1 MKVLEKSPFNELL
14 AQSTFIFESR
24 TMTKVTFYRIIH
36 VICLLI
42 TLALVIRCIYN
53 YQQDEDTSQVE
64 YKTFHAKKGY
74 IYPSFSICFKEPI
87 IYPKVKKQVGDKLG
101 KRNRYQKF
109 LDGSLR
115 DKKFLK
121 IDYDDVT
128 TNLSEH
134 LTEFRVELQNNK
146 FLYWKMLNDKN
157 KNNFYLANVLQKDV
171 TGKYTEESTKEM
183 KSTTNPPKLYV
194 SSRRPLEKC
203 FAIDMP
209 FIPQEPIVILRL
221 KFDQAIFH
229 NSHGRIKPNKKQF
242 YVVFHYP
249 EQRILNSFTAQST
262 WISSFNKSDNYIRSI
277 YVGYVEVLK
286 RRNKANYPCQA
297 SRSDKHAIERAV
309 KEIGCRPRYIKFE
322 SHEKVC
328 TSAENTTAFENE
340 LHKKESCHQKT
351 PACESIKSMYDWYKE
366 MDRPTRGRR
375 KVSLNFLFVD
385 DYFKVITYL
394 KAYSTESLI
403 GNIGGYIGM

>member
-1 MKVLEKSPFNELL
+1 MIN
-14 AQSTFIFESR
+14 
-24 TMTKVTFYRIIH
+24 VTLYRIFD
-36 VICLLI
+36 VICLLV

-53 YQQDEDTSQVE
+53 YQLDEDTSQVE

-74 IYPSFSICFKEPI
+74 IYPSFSICFRQPI
-87 IYPKVKKQVGDKLG
+87 IYSKVKQQVGNELG
-101 KRNRYQKF
+101 KRNRYQEF
-109 LDGSLR
+109 LEGNVWEKDFLR
-115 DKKFLK
+115 
-121 IDYDDVT
+121 INYDNVT
-128 TNLSEH
+128 TNLAEH
-134 LTEFRVELQNNK
+134 LMVVKVELQNST
-146 FLYWKMLNDKN
+146 FLYWKKLNDYSN
-157 KNNFYLANVLQKDV
+157 NNFEVRRKDAK
-171 TGKYTEESTKEM
+171 GNYTDMEELTKDM
-183 KSTTNPPKLYV
+183 KSTTNPPKMYV
-194 SSRRPLEKC
+194 SSRSPLEKC
-203 FAIDMP
+203 FAVDMP
-209 FIPQEPIVILRL
+209 FIPHEPIVKLKL
-221 KFDQAIFH
+221 KFNQAIFH
-229 NSHGRIKPNKKQF
+229 NSRERIKPDKKQF

-262 WISSFNKSDNYIRSI
+262 WISSFNKSDNYVRSI

-286 RRNKANYPCQA
+286 RRNKANYPCHA

-309 KEIGCRPRYIKFE
+309 KEIGCRPRYIKLE

-366 MDRPTRGRR
+366 MDRPNRGRR
-375 KVSLNFLFVD
+375 KVSLSFYFVD

>member
-1 MKVLEKSPFNELL
+1 MFEGFEIS

-36 VICLLI
+36 VICVLV

-64 YKTFHAKKGY
+64 YKTFHAKNGY

-115 DKKFLK
+115 DKEFLK

-134 LTEFRVELQNNK
+134 LTEFRVELQTNK
-146 FLYWKMLNDKN
+146 FLYWNMLNDKN
-157 KNNFYLANVLQKDV
+157 TNNFDLAKVLQKDV
-171 TGKYTEESTKEM
+171 TGKYTEESTKEL

-194 SSRRPLEKC
+194 SSRSPLEKC

-249 EQRILNSFTAQST
+249 EERILNSFTAQST
-262 WISSFNKSDNYIRSI
+262 WISSFNKSDNYVRSI

-286 RRNKANYPCQA
+286 RRNKANYPCHA
-297 SRSDKHAIERAV
+297 SRSDEHAIERAV
-309 KEIGCRPRYIKFE
+309 KEIGCRPRYIKLE
-322 SHEKVC
+322 GHEKVC

-366 MDRPTRGRR
+366 MDRPKRGRR
-375 KVSLNFLFVD
+375 KVSLNFYFVD